1 MCGRY
6 RRRSDKQRIA
16 EAFDVGMGLDELYL
30 DPQDD
35 IAPGSVQPVV
45 LENAD
50 GARQIEM
57 MRWGF
62 NCRTASSSMRGPRA
76 WRRRASG
83 KSRFGS
89 GGAWFRR
96 TVSTSGRR

>member
-45 LENAD
+45 E
-50 GARQIEM
+50 
-57 MRWGF
+57 
-62 NCRTASSSMRGPRA
+62 SS
-76 WRRRASG
+76 
-83 KSRFGS
+83 FHE
-89 GGAWFRR
+89 
-96 TVSTSGRR
+96 TSGIYCSADVITSVLLFAVQYALPEVE